1 MTSGYTSIPH
11 IDVNIN
17 RSVRPAIGKLVINID
32 TANAVMYDFFRFPF
46 KSIRAFYELTFL
58 FRIKTGS
65 LVDVCIDFFLGGRRD
80 QADVRGVL
88 ESRRLDDRAVKSL
101 NKFLRGVR
109 LAMNR
114 KHPNFGR
121 LTKGGMRKESVIDRI
136 EMKSAEQYTFN
147 NEHGDRLSVLV

>member
-1 MTSGYTSIPH
+1 M
-11 IDVNIN
+11 
-17 RSVRPAIGKLVINID
+17 
-32 TANAVMYDFFRFPF
+32 
-46 KSIRAFYELTFL
+46 
-58 FRIKTGS
+58 
-65 LVDVCIDFFLGGRRD
+65 DVCIDFFLGGRRD